1 MEYIVKELLHPEEDD
16 EARYIY
22 SELDSE
28 RKETRRVEFYPGGV
42 CFAYGGAADAEPPR
56 RVRGAEHFPADVLR
70 GLGTGTGAAGRIY
83 GDVFLRKRA
92 FLPYQA
98 VCGYKSNPGGAF
110 ALPGL
115 LDCFLKSELDLLL

>member
-16 EARYIY
+16 EARYVY

-28 RKETRRVEFYPGGV
+28 RKEIRRVEFYPGGV
-42 CFAYGGAADAEPPR
+42 CFAYGG
-56 RVRGAEHFPADVLR
+56 VRGAEHFPADVLR